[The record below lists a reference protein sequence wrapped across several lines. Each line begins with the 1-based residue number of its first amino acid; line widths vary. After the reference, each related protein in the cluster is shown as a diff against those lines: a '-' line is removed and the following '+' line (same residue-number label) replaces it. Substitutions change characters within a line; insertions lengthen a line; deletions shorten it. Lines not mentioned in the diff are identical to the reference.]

1 MSKQFG
7 ERLLQEKYQTT
18 KRAAAFYQNQMLDHV
33 NIPMQEF
40 IKKQEMMFIAT
51 SDRNGNCD
59 SSFKA
64 GPPGFVR
71 VMNKKTIMYPEYR
84 GNGVMASLGNLTEN
98 PHIGLMFIDF
108 VENRVG
114 LHVNG
119 KAFICENKELKN
131 MPIHENVL
139 KKIYREETRAERW
152 VIIEIEEA
160 YIHCS
165 KHIPK
170 MNKNE
175 ERNDNPIVAG
185 DFFKVKQSRLSQV

>member
-131 MPIHENVL
+131 LPIQENVL
-139 KKIYREETRAERW
+139 KKIYRDETRAERW

-165 KHIPK
+165 KHIPQ

-175 ERNDNPIVAG
+175 ERNDNPLVAG